1 MNFLKKE
8 VVMAN
13 DISAR
18 PGYKL
23 VFTPYVTR
31 NERRSI
37 ARMVAC
43 IALRCRFRNQQPNLF
58 GARNCLPV

>member
-1 MNFLKKE
+1 
-8 VVMAN
+8 MAN

-31 NERRSI
+31 NGRKVYRKNGGKYCFEVPISKP
-37 ARMVAC
+37 AA
-43 IALRCRFRNQQPNLF
+43 
-58 GARNCLPV
+58 